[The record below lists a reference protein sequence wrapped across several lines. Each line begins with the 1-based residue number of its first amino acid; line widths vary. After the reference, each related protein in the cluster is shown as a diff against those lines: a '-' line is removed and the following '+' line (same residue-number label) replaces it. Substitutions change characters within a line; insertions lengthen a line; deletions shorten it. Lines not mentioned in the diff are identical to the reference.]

1 MGGLLG
7 VCGEVAQLLA
17 EEEEDIAT
25 GIVPVLLQKTAKFLA
40 LETLLNNTQLRATT
54 SNATKHQ
61 SMEVV
66 TLSQIG
72 ALVTLMI
79 RLGLWGELLY

>member
-17 EEEEDIAT
+17 EEEEDIVT

-40 LETLLNNTQLRATT
+40 SETPLNNIQLRATT

-61 SMEVV
+61 LMEDV

-72 ALVTLMI
+72 ARATLTI